1 MACWGGARS
10 CPARDDGN
18 RNWEVDRTSGL
29 GTLDRMTTGVHHRGD
44 GHTPNSGN
52 ARLRAIVAV
61 DGKDRVRCQQPGCG
75 HSVYA
80 AVHVVEEDGKLM
92 VLGSTCFAQRYGSH
106 AALGQAQYGGGG
118 GRKLTDE
125 ERQLLIQ
132 NTEALLAQFE
142 AQASADAE
150 ASALAEAQVHADE
163 ALRKQQI
170 VDKLLALRAAY
181 AERKA
186 VIPGMTAL
194 PSSPWPWQM
203 ERSSVALFTAPDG
216 AHWVRVQHKDRSQ
229 KLAPWPQFPGWESA
243 LPSGIGRA
251 DASIG
256 AIAVDN
262 IADAIQVLRQLGFL
276 GPEVGR
282 WQDVLPRRVAHPTGA
297 RT

>member
-1 MACWGGARS
+1 MVCRGGARS

-61 DGKDRVRCQQPGCG
+61 DGKDRVRCQQPGSG

-92 VLGSTCFAQRYGSH
+92 VLGSTCFAQRYGSP
-106 AALGQAQYGGGG
+106 AALGQAQYGGGGG

-125 ERQLLIQ
+125 ERQLLIE

-142 AQASADAE
+142 AQAIADAE
-150 ASALAEAQVHADE
+150 AAALAEAQTHAE
-163 ALRKQQI
+163 ELLRKQQI
-170 VDKLLALRAAY
+170 VDKLTALRAAY
-181 AERKA
+181 AERQA
-186 VIPGMTAL
+186 VIPGMAAQ

-203 ERSSVALFTAPDG
+203 ERSSVAVFTAPDG

-229 KLAPWPQFPGWESA
+229 KLVPWPHFPGWESA

-251 DASIG
+251 DPSIG
-256 AIAVDN
+256 AIAVNN
-262 IADAIQVLRQLGFL
+262 IADAIQILRQSGFL

-282 WQDVLPRRVAHPTGA
+282 WQDVLPRNSTRPV
-297 RT
+297 R

>member
-1 MACWGGARS
+1 M
-10 CPARDDGN
+10 
-18 RNWEVDRTSGL
+18 TSGL
-29 GTLDRMTTGVHHRGD
+29 DTLDCMTTGAYHRGD

-61 DGKDRVRCQQPGCG
+61 DAKDRVRCQQPGCG